1 MDIGMSIF
9 GQNGLAI
16 GDVNGD
22 GLEDLYVC
30 DSGGLPNRLYVQNAD
45 GTLRDVS
52 SRAGVDWLEHTTAA
66 LLVDLD
72 NDGDQDLIVATFPGL
87 VVSENDGRATF
98 KVRFANQAMADLDG
112 LSAADYDHDGDL
124 DLYLC
129 GYTPD
134 SASSLPSPLPY
145 YNANNG
151 RPNVLLRNEGNF
163 QFVDATRETGLDQ
176 NNRRF
181 SFASAWEDYDNDGDL
196 DLYVANDYGR
206 NNLYRNEGSGTPRF
220 VDVATAAQV
229 EDTASGMSVSWGD
242 YDRDGFMDVYVG
254 NMFSAA
260 GSRVTFQPQFT
271 QRAAGETATLVQ
283 RMARGNTLYRN
294 DGRGRF
300 QDVSESADVN
310 MGRWAWASKFAD
322 LNNDGWLDLIVTN
335 GYITNEATDDL

>member
-1 MDIGMSIF
+1 MD
-9 GQNGLAI
+9 
-16 GDVNGD
+16 V
-22 GLEDLYVC
+22 
-30 DSGGLPNRLYVQNAD
+30 
-45 GTLRDVS
+45 
-52 SRAGVDWLEHTTAA
+52 
-66 LLVDLD
+66 
-72 NDGDQDLIVATFPGL
+72 
-87 VVSENDGRATF
+87 
-98 KVRFANQAMADLDG
+98 
-112 LSAADYDHDGDL
+112 
-124 DLYLC
+124 
-129 GYTPD
+129 
-134 SASSLPSPLPY
+134 
-145 YNANNG
+145 
-151 RPNVLLRNEGNF
+151 
-163 QFVDATRETGLDQ
+163 TRKTGLDQ

-260 GSRVTFQPQFT
+260 GGRVTFQPQFT
-271 QRAAGETATLVQ
+271 QRAASETATLVQ

-294 DGRGRF
+294 DGRGVF
-300 QDVSESADVN
+300 QDVSESAAVT
-310 MGRWAWASKFAD
+310 MGRWAWASKFED